1 MRYLKSLAMVL
12 AADVFSLF
20 IGLTLAG
27 SSMPLVKGISAVC
40 TVGILAVIMADFAIK
55 TARDDIKN
63 KRDVSDRKKIASAFG
78 MGFSASAPAFLS
90 WIILYISVSCKE
102 FNFYRWHKIING
114 YFLQIY
120 NFINADA
127 TSSALSINE
136 VWMMFPLAFIPVA
149 VFVIAYVLAFKR
161 TLFAEK

>member
-1 MRYLKSLAMVL
+1 MKCLKSLAMVI

-27 SSMPLVKGISAVC
+27 SSMPLVKGISVVC
-40 TVGILAVIMADFAIK
+40 TVGILVVIMADFAVK

-63 KRDVSDRKKIASAFG
+63 RRDVSDGKKIVSAFG
-78 MGFSASAPAFLS
+78 MGLSASAPAFLS

-127 TSSALSINE
+127 NSSALSMNE
-136 VWMMFPLAFIPVA
+136 VWVMFPLAFIPAA
-149 VFVIAYVLAFKR
+149 VFITAYILAFKR

>member
-1 MRYLKSLAMVL
+1 MKYLKSLAMVI

-20 IGLTLAG
+20 IDLTLAG

-40 TVGILAVIMADFAIK
+40 TVGILVVIMADFAVK

-63 KRDVSDRKKIASAFG
+63 RCDVSDGKKIVSAFG
-78 MGFSASAPAFLS
+78 MGLSASAPAFLS

-127 TSSALSINE
+127 NSSALSMNE
-136 VWMMFPLAFIPVA
+136 VWVMFPLAFIPAA
-149 VFVIAYVLAFKR
+149 VFITAYILAFKR

>member
-40 TVGILAVIMADFAIK
+40 TVGILAVIMADFAVK
-55 TARDDIKN
+55 TAREDIKN
-63 KRDVSDRKKIASAFG
+63 KRDVSERKKLASAFG

-127 TSSALSINE
+127 NSSALSMNE
-136 VWMMFPLAFIPVA
+136 VWMMFPFAFIPAA
-149 VFVIAYVLAFKR
+149 VLVIAYILAFKR